1 MVANGK
7 LGESEHIL
15 SEVRRMAPAAT
26 SLGEESPSGLV
37 RCKACGRLCT
47 SWAGLSIHYSKR
59 HIRSRTSATRKPIQA
74 PRPLTLWDLRYGGK
88 KWQ

>member
-1 MVANGK
+1 MVA
-7 LGESEHIL
+7 
-15 SEVRRMAPAAT
+15 AT
-26 SLGEESPSGLV
+26 PSLGEESPSGLV

-47 SWAGLSIHYSKR
+47 SWAGLSIHYTKR
-59 HIRSRTSATRKPIQA
+59 HLQRRRPAAAPRPCQP

>member
-1 MVANGK
+1 
-7 LGESEHIL
+7 
-15 SEVRRMAPAAT
+15 MAP
-26 SLGEESPSGLV
+26 SDQKLGEESPSGLV

-47 SWAGLSIHYSKR
+47 SWAGLSIHYAKR
-59 HIRSRTSATRKPIQA
+59 HLQGRACAARRPIPA